1 MALNKLPMELVN
13 DYLWDLITGEVDED
27 KAMPD
32 TLISLDSYA
41 IGSSSIRPFFRVL
54 EPSDVSDISPTFLYD
69 SLFMPPNNTSWFVE
83 KEQSTI
89 TIKAE
94 IDKIFEIERYLYNS
108 LKKFDQTAQELN
120 KYLLSKYG
128 QEFIDLGTWFK
139 YIKCDQDYYEYNK
152 QTTTLDPT
160 QKYAYSTLI
169 LTYEYTS
176 SS

>member
-1 MALNKLPMELVN
+1 MALNKLPMELIN
-13 DYLWDLITGEVDED
+13 DYLWDLMIGEVDEN
-27 KAMPD
+27 KALPE
-32 TLISLDSYA
+32 TLINIEDYA
-41 IGSSSIRPFFRVL
+41 IGGSSIRPFFRVL
-54 EPSDVSDISPTFLYD
+54 EPSDVSGISPTFLYD
-69 SLFMPPNNTSWFVE
+69 SLFMPPNNTSWFIE

-89 TIKAE
+89 TIKSE
-94 IDKIFEIERYLYNS
+94 INKIFEIERYLYNA
-108 LKKFDQTAQELN
+108 LKKFDVSAQELN
-120 KYLLSKYG
+120 SYLLSKYG
-128 QEFIDLGTWFK
+128 QEFIDLGTSFK